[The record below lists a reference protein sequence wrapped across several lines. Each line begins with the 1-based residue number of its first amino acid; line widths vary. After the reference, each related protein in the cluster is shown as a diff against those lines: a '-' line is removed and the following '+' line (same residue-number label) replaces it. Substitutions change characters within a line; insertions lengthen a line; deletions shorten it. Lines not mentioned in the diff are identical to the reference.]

1 MLKEEKL
8 SWGAHMPRQARLDA
22 AGTLH
27 HIILRGIEQR
37 QIFDDDRDRERFV
50 TRLAQIALE
59 TRTKVYAWSLLPNH
73 AHLLIR
79 SGPQGLAKFMRRLLT
94 GYAQEY
100 NRRHKR
106 YGHLFQNRY
115 KSIVC
120 DEEVY
125 FHELVRYIHLNPL
138 RAGLVPNLGQLDRY
152 PWSGHT
158 VIMGKMKNSWQDADY
173 VLSSFGGKAGQARK
187 IYHQYIG
194 DGIEQGRRPELV
206 GGGLIRSLGGWS
218 AVRSLRHSGQEAL
231 GDARILGTDDFVERM
246 LEEADQNSKRL
257 FSSRL
262 RGKEGQ
268 RLIEER
274 CRRAGISTAE
284 LQTGSRRGEAPKVRS
299 DLAWELVKERGLPL
313 AETARHLGVST
324 SAISQILIRKAK
336 SLST

>member
-1 MLKEEKL
+1 
-8 SWGAHMPRQARLDA
+8 MPWQARLDA

-37 QIFDDDRDRERFV
+37 HIFDDDLDRERFV
-50 TRLAQIALE
+50 SRLALVSQE
-59 TRTKVYAWSLLPNH
+59 TKTKVYAWSLLPNH
-73 AHLLIR
+73 VHLLIR
-79 SGPQGLAKFMRRLLT
+79 SGPQGLPKFMRRLLT

-125 FHELVRYIHLNPL
+125 FQELVRYIHLNPL
-138 RAGLVPNLGQLDRY
+138 RAGLIANLGQLDRH
-152 PWSGHT
+152 PWSGHA
-158 VIMGKMKNSWQDADY
+158 VIMGKTKSLWQDGDY
-173 VLSSFGGKAGQARK
+173 VLSSFGRKTGQARR
-187 IYHQYIG
+187 IYRQYIA

-206 GGGLIRSLGGWS
+206 GRGLLRSLGGGS
-218 AVRSLRHSGQEAL
+218 AVQSLRRSGQEVL
-231 GDARILGTDDFVERM
+231 GDARILGTDDFVERV
-246 LEEADQNSKRL
+246 LEEADQNAKRL

-262 RGKEGQ
+262 RGKEGL

-274 CRRAGISTAE
+274 CRRVGISIAE
-284 LQTGSRRGEAPKVRS
+284 LQAGSRQGQVPKVRW
-299 DLAWELVKERGLPL
+299 DLAWKLVKERGLPL
-313 AETARHLGVST
+313 AEVARHLGVST
-324 SAISQILIRKAK
+324 SAISQILIRKSK